1 MTARPFAGLRRA
13 RSWLCALAFAGSIAC
28 TGSREALSRG
38 QAYYEENQYE
48 RALAVWRE
56 LEREEASLP
65 APERSRYAYL
75 RGMTDYRL
83 GFRDD
88 ARHWLALAK
97 AAEQFHPG
105 GLDPAFRRRL
115 DDALIDLN
123 REVSGRAPGGVD
135 VIQSIDAPVPPS
147 P

>member
-1 MTARPFAGLRRA
+1 LRQCALLLAGLA
-13 RSWLCALAFAGSIAC
+13 AC

-56 LEREEASLP
+56 LERDEASLP

-83 GFRDD
+83 GFRED

-97 AAEQFHPG
+97 AAEAFHPG
-105 GLDPAFRRRL
+105 GLDPAFRQRL
-115 DDALIDLN
+115 NDALIDLN
-123 REVSGRAPGGVD
+123 REVSGRAPESAD
-135 VIQSIDAPVPPS
+135 VIQSIDAPIPS
-147 P
+147 AP